1 MLKTV
6 VNMLRIEYL
15 RGGLSEADAGPDP
28 FALFERWFKEAVD
41 AGIQEA
47 NALTLATATPDGL
60 PSARVVL
67 LKDFDARGLT
77 FYTNYASRKGRE
89 LEVNPRAMAVF
100 FWQPFYRQVRIAGRV
115 ERVSPEESD
124 AYYHSRPREARLA
137 AWASQQSARLESRAA
152 LEAQFERVQKEFAGR
167 EPPRPPYWGG
177 YRLVP
182 AEFEFWQGRVARL
195 HDRLLYE
202 RLGEGWAVS
211 RLSP

>member
-15 RGGLSEADAGPDP
+15 RGGLSEAEAGPDP
-28 FALFERWFKEAVD
+28 FALFERWFKEAAD
-41 AGIQEA
+41 GGIQEA
-47 NALTLATATPDGL
+47 NALTLATATPDGA

-67 LKDFDARGLT
+67 LKDFDARGFT

-89 LEVNPRAMAVF
+89 LEANPRATAVF
-100 FWQPFYRQVRIAGRV
+100 FWQPFYRQVRVAGRV
-115 ERVSPEESD
+115 ERVSAEESD
-124 AYYHSRPREARLA
+124 AYYHSRPREARLG
-137 AWASQQSARLESRAA
+137 AWASHQSERLESRAA
-152 LEAQFERVQKEFAGR
+152 LEAQFERVKAEYAGR
-167 EPPRPPYWGG
+167 EPPRPPFWGG

-202 RLGEGWAVS
+202 RAGEGWTVV

>member
-15 RGGLSEADAGPDP
+15 RGGLNEAEAGPDP
-28 FALFERWFKEAVD
+28 FALFERWFREAV
-41 AGIQEA
+41 AGGIQEA
-47 NALTLATATPDGL
+47 NAMTLATATPDGV
-60 PSARVVL
+60 PSARMVL
-67 LKDFDARGLT
+67 LKDFDARGFT

-89 LEVNPRAMAVF
+89 LEANPRAAAVF
-100 FWQPFYRQVRIAGRV
+100 FWPPFYRQVRLSGRV
-115 ERVSPEESD
+115 ERVSAEESD
-124 AYYHSRPREARLA
+124 AYFHSRPREAQLG
-137 AWASQQSARLESRAA
+137 AWASRQSERLESRAA

-167 EPPRPPYWGG
+167 EPPRPPFWGG

-195 HDRLLYE
+195 HDRLLYT
-202 RLGEGWAVS
+202 RTADGWAMS